1 MAGVDSF
8 ALIAYYSERH
18 LYADFYNICWS
29 PNFSGWRMEGQSWW
43 GTVVGKEVLTSPQSP
58 VQSSLASKR
67 EKVLA
72 NDFLEFISGESNKYG
87 EVVPI

>member
-1 MAGVDSF
+1 
-8 ALIAYYSERH
+8 
-18 LYADFYNICWS
+18 
-29 PNFSGWRMEGQSWW
+29 MEGQSWW